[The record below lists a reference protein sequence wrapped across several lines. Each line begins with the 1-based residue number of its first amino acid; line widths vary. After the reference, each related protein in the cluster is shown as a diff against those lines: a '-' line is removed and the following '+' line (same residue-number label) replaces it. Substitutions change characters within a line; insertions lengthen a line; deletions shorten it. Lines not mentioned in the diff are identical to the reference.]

1 MMYLYRY
8 TDHDLNGFTTSL
20 RACHVSFKHIALGLR
35 VGHNLDIVHSVT
47 EIKIIMLTVLQGY
60 GDKNENNSC

>member
-1 MMYLYRY
+1 MLYLYRY

-47 EIKIIMLTVLQGY
+47 EIKIIMLTV
-60 GDKNENNSC
+60 